1 MADPATLVS
10 RAREV
15 LAKATDRDA
24 HGFPPPS
31 PWYVSGER
39 PMIWAADGDAI
50 VSIGARDET
59 PYIEPPVADA
69 IVLAVNSLAALCD
82 VVEAAVAARVAQ
94 AEYHRAK
101 HAGFES
107 EKEAR
112 AAWADADV
120 ALDAAIARLEVHE

>member
-1 MADPATLVS
+1 MADPSAFVA

-15 LAKATDRDA
+15 LAKATSGPLTSGQRSVYGLDHEFVANHANHRDKDL
-24 HGFPPPS
+24 H
-31 PWYVSGER
+31 
-39 PMIWAADGDAI
+39 
-50 VSIGARDET
+50 
-59 PYIEPPVADA
+59 
-69 IVLAVNSLAALCD
+69 VLAVNSLAALCD

-101 HAGFES
+101 HVGFES

-120 ALDAAIARLEVHE
+120 ALDAALARLSEVPRG